1 MNVVVGKTIAPEI
14 AMTAGKIGVAGRS
27 RYSAATEVSCTANM
41 RSAKVSRAANV
52 SAAET
57 RAAKMAAAQMTATEM
72 TTAEMTAT
80 EMAAAS
86 EMAPPSEMAATTAE
100 MAAAATMP
108 AASAAVAS
116 VSGARKRNR
125 EYYYGQQIEF

>member
-80 EMAAAS
+80 EMAT
-86 EMAPPSEMAATTAE
+86 PSEMAATTAE

>member
-72 TTAEMTAT
+72 AAAEMAT
-80 EMAAAS
+80 AS
-86 EMAPPSEMAATTAE
+86 EMATPSEMAATTAE